1 MQLDKFIFS
10 VVDDLKL
17 ELPVD
22 VKLSTREKKIAAVYE
37 PRFKGDNLE
46 SHKIVV
52 YMGGEHDRDL
62 FTLIAHEL
70 IHAYQCENNLT
81 DVHGKSFRLM
91 ARYLD
96 LIYELPSIYIPCQ
109 DV

>member
-1 MQLDKFIFS
+1 VQLDKFIFS
-10 VVDDLKL
+10 VVGDLKL
-17 ELPVD
+17 ELPVSI
-22 VKLSTREKKIAAVYE
+22 KLCTREKKIAAVYE
-37 PRFKGDNLE
+37 PKFKGENLK

-62 FTLIAHEL
+62 FTLVAHEL
-70 IHAYQCENNLT
+70 IHAYQCENNLV

-96 LIYELPSIYIPCQ
+96 LIYNLPDIYKPCQ
-109 DV
+109 DI

>member
-1 MQLDKFIFS
+1 VQLDKFIFS

-17 ELPVD
+17 ELPVTI
-22 VKLSTREKKIAAVYE
+22 KLSTGEKKIAAVYE
-37 PRFKGDNLE
+37 PHFKGDILK

-70 IHAYQCENNLT
+70 IHAYQCENNLA
-81 DVHGKSFRLM
+81 DVH
-91 ARYLD
+91 
-96 LIYELPSIYIPCQ
+96 
-109 DV
+109 